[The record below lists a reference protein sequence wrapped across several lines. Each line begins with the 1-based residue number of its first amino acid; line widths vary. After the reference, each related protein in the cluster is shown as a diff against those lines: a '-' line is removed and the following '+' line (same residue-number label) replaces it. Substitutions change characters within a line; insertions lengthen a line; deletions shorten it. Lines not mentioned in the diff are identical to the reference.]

1 MSIKHRIKMKNPV
14 AKELRTPKFG
24 SKVIKDKTIYD
35 RKKYKEE
42 ERPGDLPNDTVRFEE
57 HDEKDYKQKCKIF
70 FEEQPVFVNED
81 EDYAKHLAKFFKG
94 KSEVE

>member
-42 ERPGDLPNDTVRFEE
+42 RPGDLPDDIMRFEE
-57 HDEKDYKQKCKIF
+57 HDEKDYKQKCG
-70 FEEQPVFVNED
+70 
-81 EDYAKHLAKFFKG
+81 AFFKG
-94 KSEVE
+94 EME

>member
-35 RKKYKEE
+35 RKNIKKK
-42 ERPGDLPNDTVRFEE
+42 
-57 HDEKDYKQKCKIF
+57 KDPEIF
-70 FEEQPVFVNED
+70 
-81 EDYAKHLAKFFKG
+81 LMIL
-94 KSEVE
+94 

>member
-1 MSIKHRIKMKNPV
+1 MSIKRRIKMKNPV

-42 ERPGDLPNDTVRFEE
+42 ERPGDLPDDIMRFEE
-57 HDEKDYKQKCKIF
+57 HSDEEYLKHCK
-70 FEEQPVFVNED
+70 E
-81 EDYAKHLAKFFKG
+81 FFKG
-94 KSEVE
+94 EVE